1 MPTRD
6 EPHRRPTL
14 EHELVLFHYEHAVK
28 HSDPP
33 AAIATI
39 EKQTFGHSGI
49 ALVLL
54 ASVSRKHLALYRTQ
68 RSSTGYQF
76 RRLHPE
82 LEGEALVSAVHGA
95 RSDDILGLALL
106 GLSYGEI
113 GSLTGRSKHDIQ
125 KALRRSS

>member
-14 EHELVLFHYEHAVK
+14 EHELVLFHYEHAVQ

-39 EKQTFGHSGI
+39 EKQSFGHAGI

-54 ASVSRKHLALYRTQ
+54 ACVRRKRLALYRTR
-68 RSSTGYQF
+68 RSSVGYQF

-82 LEGEALVSAVHGA
+82 LEGEALAAAVHGA
-95 RSDDILGLALL
+95 SSDDIPGLIRL

-113 GSLTGRSKHDIQ
+113 GSLTGRSRQDIQ
-125 KALRRSS
+125 KASRRA